1 MKSIRCGRGFG
12 DSLYLQAAVRHL
24 LMHGGLRMRVAS
36 DWPDVW
42 RPLGERVEV
51 IPFTR
56 RVDIVAHYVMGK
68 KRLDTTQFEDVCQR
82 AGIDGPAELRLD
94 WTMTNP
100 RLADEVTSGGRP
112 VLIVQMPR
120 TPMGRTDGFGR
131 TLLPD
136 CRAIQALID
145 RDGSASKVVQIGAGR
160 PLFDLRG
167 IDLDLANRT
176 TVAETIDAVS
186 VADRCLGYVS
196 FLVPLA
202 ESLDKPAT
210 FVWSRRGLNDG
221 QPFIA
226 SITPRKVLHKASS
239 RAVIDEEVL
248 LDVR

>member
-24 LMHGGLRMRVAS
+24 LMRGGLRMRVAS

-42 RPLGERVEV
+42 RPLGDRVEV

-68 KRLDTTQFEDVCQR
+68 RRLDTTQFQDVCQR
-82 AGIDGPAELRLD
+82 AGIEGDAELRLD
-94 WTMTNP
+94 WTVTNP
-100 RLADEVTSGGRP
+100 ALVDEVQKDGRP

-120 TPMGRTDGFGR
+120 TPMGRTDGFGK

-136 CRAIQALID
+136 CRAIQVLID
-145 RDGSASKVVQIGAGR
+145 EARDTHRIVQIGAGQ
-160 PLFDLRG
+160 PLFHFRG
-167 IDLDLANRT
+167 LDLDLANRT

-210 FVWSRRGLNDG
+210 FVWSRRGLDDG
-221 QPFIA
+221 QPFIS
-226 SITPRKVLHKASS
+226 SITPRKVLHKATS
-239 RAVIDEEVL
+239 RAVIDVEVL
-248 LDVR
+248 GVR

>member
-1 MKSIRCGRGFG
+1 MMKSIRCGRGFG

-24 LMHGGLRMRVAS
+24 LLTGGLRMRVAS

-42 RPLGERVEV
+42 RPLGDRVEV

-82 AGIDGPAELRLD
+82 AGAEGADLRLD
-94 WTMTNP
+94 WAVPTP
-100 RLADEVTSGGRP
+100 RLVDEVASGGRP

-120 TPMGRTDGFGR
+120 TPMGRTDGFGK

-145 RDGSASKVVQIGAGR
+145 RDGGASKVVQVGAGR

-221 QPFIA
+221 QPFIS

-239 RAVIDEEVL
+239 RAVIDDEV